1 MRYPID
7 MPKIVDHHQ
16 RRKQLAEATWRVIL
30 KKGLE
35 GVTVRNVAKE
45 AGFSFSLIRHYFQT
59 HSDLLSFSMQLVA
72 DRVTERVKALSLP
85 KNDPRKYVETI
96 ITELMPFDKERTAEA
111 QVWFAFMNRALIDEN
126 LYSLSQE
133 VHESLAKLFI
143 KMVILL
149 KESGMIPASVHVET
163 EARKMHAL
171 VDGLVVHYVIHPD
184 YMSKSEM
191 LRLVQSYLDSL
202 INSSSAH

>member
-1 MRYPID
+1 

-59 HSDLLSFSMQLVA
+59 HSDLLAFSMQLVA
-72 DRVTERVKALSLP
+72 DRVAERLKALPAP
-85 KNDPRKYVETI
+85 KNNLRKHVETMI
-96 ITELMPFDKERTAEA
+96 AELLPLDKERTAEA
-111 QVWFAFMNRALIDEN
+111 QIWFAFINRALTDEN
-126 LYSLSQE
+126 LYPLSQK
-133 VHESLAKLFI
+133 VHQSLATLFL
-143 KMVILL
+143 KMVTLL
-149 KESGMIPASVHVET
+149 QDSGMISASIHVET

-171 VDGLVVHYVIHPD
+171 VDGLVVHYVIHPHN
-184 YMSKSEM
+184 MSKTEM
-191 LRLVQSYLDSL
+191 FRLVQSYLDHL
-202 INSSSAH
+202 MDSSSTYR